1 MYIEL
6 KKIGLDYYST
16 GIEKK
21 IHDLIS
27 SNYKPKI
34 TYAKQERK
42 KRYGDQWCRLKA
54 YWAGYSDTYTVKIP
68 IKWEYKSSDLIKFF
82 KNNNTVLFRRKE
94 VEFDS
99 QSYIQKIKDIIKD
112 AK

>member
-6 KKIGLDYYST
+6 EDIGLSYYST

-27 SNYKPKI
+27 SSYKPKI
-34 TYAKQERK
+34 TYAQEERK
-42 KRYGDQWCRLKA
+42 KQFRTNSTSLRA
-54 YWAGYSDTYTVKIP
+54 YWAGYGDTYTVKIP
-68 IKWEYKSSDLIKFF
+68 IKWEYKTSDLIKFF
-82 KNNNTVLFRRKE
+82 KNNNTVPFRRKE

>member
-6 KKIGLDYYST
+6 KEIGLSYHNT

-27 SNYKPKI
+27 SSYKPKI
-34 TYAKQERK
+34 TYAQEERK
-42 KRYGDQWCRLKA
+42 KQFRTNSTSLRA
-54 YWAGYSDTYTVKIP
+54 YWAGYGDTYTVKIP
-68 IKWEYKSSDLIKFF
+68 IKWEYKTSDLIKFF

-94 VEFDS
+94 VEFDN
-99 QSYIQKIKDIIKD
+99 QSYIQKIKNITKD
-112 AK
+112 KK

>member
-6 KKIGLDYYST
+6 EDIGLSYYST

-34 TYAKQERK
+34 TYEKEERK
-42 KRYGDQWCRLKA
+42 KRYSTNWASLRA
-54 YWAGYSDTYTVKIP
+54 YWARYSDTYTVKIP

-82 KNNNTVLFRRKE
+82 KNHNTVVFRRKE

-99 QSYIQKIKDIIKD
+99 QSYIQKIKNITKD

>member
-6 KKIGLDYYST
+6 REIGLDYYST

-21 IHDLIS
+21 IHDLAS
-27 SNYKPKI
+27 SIINPKI
-34 TYAKQERK
+34 TYMKEERK
-42 KRYGDQWCRLKA
+42 KRFACNWSRLKS
-54 YWAGYSDTYTVKIP
+54 YWAGYGDTYTVKIP
-68 IKWEYKSSDLIKFF
+68 IKWVYKTSDLIKFF
-82 KNNNTVLFRRKE
+82 KNHNTVQFRGKE

-99 QSYIQKIKDIIKD
+99 QSYIQKIKNITKD